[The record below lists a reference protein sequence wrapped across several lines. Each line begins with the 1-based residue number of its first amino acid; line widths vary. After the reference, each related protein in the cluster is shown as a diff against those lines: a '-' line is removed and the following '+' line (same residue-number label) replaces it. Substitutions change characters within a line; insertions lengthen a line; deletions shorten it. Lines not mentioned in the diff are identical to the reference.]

1 MLKPLPSALSS
12 SLSCSAWM
20 HVVMFV
26 WRVCCFAT
34 EKLVWPSEQYLS
46 DNEDGMF
53 VMVGRDFY
61 FHLLRYY

>member
-1 MLKPLPSALSS
+1 
-12 SLSCSAWM
+12 M